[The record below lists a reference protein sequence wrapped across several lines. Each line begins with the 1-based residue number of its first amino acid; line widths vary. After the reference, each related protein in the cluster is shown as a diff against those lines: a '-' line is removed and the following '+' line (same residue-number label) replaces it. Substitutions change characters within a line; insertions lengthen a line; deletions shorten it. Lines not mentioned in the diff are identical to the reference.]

1 MNVVIKNPVKGVTF
15 YGLVNGIEHGV
26 CVVSSIKLIFMRS
39 VSRRFMDMEQF
50 KIDMEMW
57 RLDLIKFKRILLK
70 CGVLDSNYQR
80 ETDRESDEKSSCV
93 HRWAGN

>member
-1 MNVVIKNPVKGVTF
+1 
-15 YGLVNGIEHGV
+15 
-26 CVVSSIKLIFMRS
+26 MRS

-70 CGVLDSNYQR
+70 CGVLDSNYYGEIER
-80 ETDRESDEKSSCV
+80 VCV
-93 HRWAGN
+93 FIDLLEINVKIIRNSRI